1 MKAERSYV
9 VTSTTVA
16 DGQKGTSSVAL
27 TRDAIRLEV
36 AIRLVVH
43 SKKKVREAW
52 TLADAFVDEM
62 DRHLPKIPDAAP
74 E

>member
-1 MKAERSYV
+1 MNPERTYV
-9 VTSTTVA
+9 VTSSTVTNNQN
-16 DGQKGTSSVAL
+16 GSSSVAL

-62 DRHLPKIPDAAP
+62 DQHLPKIPDPAA
-74 E
+74 